1 MRRTV
6 WGPDG
11 RVYFSDLVA
20 NRVGVLTLQPSAALH
35 GRPDDGRIGS

>member
-20 NRVGVLTLQPSAALH
+20 NRVGVLTLQTFCSPAWAP
-35 GRPDDGRIGS
+35 R